1 MSWQSA
7 ESLRLNPT
15 RATATGADRATA
27 TGADSKSPARA
38 AGERPPIYC
47 NRAVN
52 LGRMEATGF
61 DMDHTLAQYKAA
73 PFDALAYNGAIAKLV
88 ELGYPQEI
96 LAFRSDI
103 TRYQRGLVIDRARGN
118 ILKMD
123 RHKYVKVA
131 HHGLSEMGAE
141 ERKELYD
148 RQRPSF
154 NPPDFANID
163 TAFLLVDVCLYCQLV
178 DLKDASPELL
188 PHRSYAQLYSDV
200 RRAVD
205 LCHCDGVI
213 KDPVM
218 ADPAKYI
225 DADPEMA
232 GMLDRIRSAGQRPFL
247 VTNSAWEYTEAVMS
261 FLLGADAAAFGHAD
275 WTGFFDVIIVGA
287 RKPAF
292 LLDANLPIFRVRP
305 DGALLNLENAE
316 FSSPASVTKVLAAG
330 KIFQGGT
337 YNHLHKL
344 VGLSS
349 FDRLLYVG
357 DHMYSD
363 VLRAKRTLGWR
374 TMLVV
379 PELEQESAINFEN
392 PQLRE
397 AIADA
402 RDELLELEEELAQLE
417 LMQQEAATHAG
428 GGRGGERL
436 STGEAVEQQAVLG
449 AALGAKKLELA
460 EHVLAYHRKFH
471 PAWGQLFKTG
481 YQNSRFAQ
489 QVEDYACLY
498 AARASHLAFYSPRTR
513 FHTIVDVMPHD
524 RNERA

>member
-1 MSWQSA
+1 MATRQLTAAIIAVLMSWQSA

-15 RATATGADRATA
+15 RATA

-357 DHMYSD
+357 
-363 VLRAKRTLGWR
+363 TLFFSFFL
-374 TMLVV
+374 MMMKLIALLVYY
-379 PELEQESAINFEN
+379 
-392 PQLRE
+392 
-397 AIADA
+397 
-402 RDELLELEEELAQLE
+402 ELLPAPRCKSHACSARPFESSAPVSGFRLLAHAPLI
-417 LMQQEAATHAG
+417 AGTTCIRIYTH
-428 GGRGGERL
+428 
-436 STGEAVEQQAVLG
+436 
-449 AALGAKKLELA
+449 
-460 EHVLAYHRKFH
+460 
-471 PAWGQLFKTG
+471 
-481 YQNSRFAQ
+481 
-489 QVEDYACLY
+489 
-498 AARASHLAFYSPRTR
+498 
-513 FHTIVDVMPHD
+513 M
-524 RNERA
+524 